1 MERNLAGS
9 GNLAAARPSTRNE
22 DGAPMMAQRRW
33 PPDSRFF
40 VKRQL
45 RSEVMLPVVVCLW
58 TWAAVAMSLLQ
69 VHLRQSQRD

>member
-45 RSEVMLPVVVCLW
+45 RSEVMLPVVVCL
-58 TWAAVAMSLLQ
+58 
-69 VHLRQSQRD
+69 